1 MRVIKIAIL
10 LIICSISQSI
20 FAQNAQ
26 IGYVK
31 TRGRIVDG
39 KLIPGRKLSGV
50 VIRILGKNDVMSD
63 NDGQFFI
70 VDNSGTNTFTISR
83 IVKNGYELMN
93 TNILNQK
100 KQFSNEPLV
109 IVLEESQILQEDK
122 LMLERKIRR
131 ILQRQLQQ
139 KEDEIESSK
148 EQKKLTEDE
157 YRKQLQDLYYQ
168 QENNEKLINDMVE
181 SYKRIDYDLID
192 DFTQIVSDYI
202 IAGEL
207 QKADSLLK
215 TKENIS
221 TL

>member
-100 KQFSNEPLV
+100 KTVQ
-109 IVLEESQILQEDK
+109 
-122 LMLERKIRR
+122 
-131 ILQRQLQQ
+131 
-139 KEDEIESSK
+139 
-148 EQKKLTEDE
+148 
-157 YRKQLQDLYYQ
+157 
-168 QENNEKLINDMVE
+168 
-181 SYKRIDYDLID
+181 
-192 DFTQIVSDYI
+192 
-202 IAGEL
+202 
-207 QKADSLLK
+207 
-215 TKENIS
+215 
-221 TL
+221 